1 MSPLADRL
9 RPKTLDEIVGQKHII
24 SPDKILYKSI
34 KGNKLFSMIF
44 WGPPG
49 VGKTT
54 LARAIAN
61 EVDADFIE
69 FSAVS
74 TGIAEIKKLFEEIK
88 EKRKTLF
95 DKQTIIFIDEIH
107 RFNKAQQDAFL
118 PHVENGLF
126 TLIGATTENPSF
138 EVIGP
143 LLSRTRVFV
152 LKQLKTEDLEEIID
166 RAVKDKINGLG
177 KYKIKFEKGAKDFLI
192 EGSSGDSRVMLNA

>member
-74 TGIAEIKKLFEEIK
+74 TGIAEMKKLKKK
-88 EKRKTLF
+88 EKLF
-95 DKQTIIFIDEIH
+95 LINKQLFLSMRFIDSIKP
-107 RFNKAQQDAFL
+107 NKMHSYHMLKMDC
-118 PHVENGLF
+118 
-126 TLIGATTENPSF
+126 
-138 EVIGP
+138 
-143 LLSRTRVFV
+143 LL
-152 LKQLKTEDLEEIID
+152 
-166 RAVKDKINGLG
+166 
-177 KYKIKFEKGAKDFLI
+177 
-192 EGSSGDSRVMLNA
+192 